1 MDCVTI
7 WLINSPDPS
16 LIRTAG
22 GEGRSG
28 TNHGNYR
35 ITTAS
40 LYPLTLSYPK
50 DIIQGMFGFDGRKS
64 GPCLWFSIAKLLLSA
79 ENTNAGK
86 KVNHVV
92 NILKENNLFL
102 LKINSGSQVSFR
114 KEMFLAASLLRLDT
128 PIN

>member
-1 MDCVTI
+1 MCIVRISLRSRKVDCVTI

-50 DIIQGMFGFDGRKS
+50 DIIQGMFGFDGRVS

-79 ENTNAGK
+79 GRQKIPTPAK
-86 KVNHVV
+86 K
-92 NILKENNLFL
+92 
-102 LKINSGSQVSFR
+102 
-114 KEMFLAASLLRLDT
+114 
-128 PIN
+128 